1 MSADADAVYGGRVVT
16 VSTVSIAGLDV
27 ALPLAVH
34 IAGTVTHGSSP
45 VSGLDVYFYD
55 PDMNQIAHAT
65 TDASGHYSQAL
76 PPGDYYIQFWDT
88 SLTYPN
94 GWWSHTGFTQVE
106 VSSDLLILD
115 AVSPETT
122 PETDLHRHV

>member
-1 MSADADAVYGGRVVT
+1 LPSINTLLSADADAVYGGRVVT

-55 PDMNQIAHAT
+55 PDMKP
-65 TDASGHYSQAL
+65 DR
-76 PPGDYYIQFWDT
+76 PRDD
-88 SLTYPN
+88 
-94 GWWSHTGFTQVE
+94 
-106 VSSDLLILD
+106 
-115 AVSPETT
+115 
-122 PETDLHRHV
+122 